1 MTKAQLKE
9 KYTEWNKKITEL
21 GERKMQIFHEL
32 QELCFEKGDGNKWCG
47 IEKLTEELIKRGQTY
62 KTMQLVSEYYEICG
76 KEEALKDFAIATNN
90 FDI

>member
-9 KYTEWNKKITEL
+9 KYTEWNKKITAL

>member
-9 KYTEWNKKITEL
+9 KYTEWNKKITAL
-21 GERKMQIFHEL
+21 SERKMQIFHEL